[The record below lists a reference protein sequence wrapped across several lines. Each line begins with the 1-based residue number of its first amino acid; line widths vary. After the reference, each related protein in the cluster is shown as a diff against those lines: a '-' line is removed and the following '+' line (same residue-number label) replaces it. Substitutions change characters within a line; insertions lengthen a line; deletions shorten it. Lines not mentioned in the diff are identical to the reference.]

1 MDVVVLLGLL
11 LLGIVVLTP
20 LAGRV
25 GVPQPIALTL
35 FGLLLALV
43 PAVPT
48 PQVPPEVILPL
59 VLPPLLFAQT
69 LRGSVRDL
77 RADAR
82 AVTVLAVVLTAL
94 SAAAVAG
101 TAHLFGLPWAVA
113 VVLGAVVAPPDP
125 VAATAVARKLRLPPR
140 LVTVLEG
147 EGQFNDAT
155 ALTTYQ
161 VALIAVVAGGIGVTE
176 VGWRFAL
183 QVLGG
188 TAVGLAGGIAARA
201 GLSRLSDAS
210 VETTIT
216 LALPFGVYLV
226 ADALESSGVL
236 AVLAA
241 GYFLRSRGQGATT
254 SAGWVLGRSVWRYVD
269 FLVTGLLFGFL
280 GLELTTALEDTSQLG
295 NGHALVLAVAVV
307 GVLVVVRALVVHG
320 ASALAGRQARRRG
333 SATPAGW
340 REATVASWAGMRG
353 VVTVATALA
362 LPLTGADGPFPYR
375 SEVVLVALVT
385 VLLTLVVQGLTLA
398 PLVRLLGVG
407 APGSADEDTRRLR
420 RDATQAALRA
430 VQDAAGVGER
440 ARSTATTRYRARL
453 AHQNRIVGLFD
464 EGEDEPEAVEELGR
478 LMVAATDAER
488 DVVQRARQ
496 AGEVSPAVADS
507 VLLDVEAR
515 AARYE

>member
-1 MDVVVLLGLL
+1 MDVVALLGLL

-35 FGLLLALV
+35 YGLLLALV
-43 PAVPT
+43 PVVPT
-48 PQVPPEVILPL
+48 PRVPPDVILPL

-69 LRGSVRDL
+69 LRGSVREL

-82 AVTVLAVVLTAL
+82 AVTVLAVGLTAA
-94 SAAAVAG
+94 SAAAVAVVG
-101 TAHLFGLPWAVA
+101 HLLGLPWAVA

-125 VAATAVARKLRLPPR
+125 VAATAVARTLRLPPR

-161 VALIAVVAGGIGVTE
+161 VGLIAVVAGGIGLGE
-176 VGWRFAL
+176 VGWRLAL
-183 QVLGG
+183 QVVSGVL
-188 TAVGLAGGIAARA
+188 VGLAGGVAARA
-201 GLSRLSDAS
+201 ALSRLADAS

-216 LALPFGVYLV
+216 LALPFAVYLL
-226 ADALESSGVL
+226 ADAVESSGVL

-241 GYFLRSRGQGATT
+241 GYFLRSRGHRAST

-280 GLELTTALEDTSQLG
+280 GLELTSALEDTSRLG
-295 NGHALVLAVAVV
+295 DGHALGLAAAVI
-307 GVLVVVRALVVHG
+307 GVLVVVRFAVVHG
-320 ASALAGRQARRRG
+320 ASALAGRRARRRG

-362 LPLTGADGPFPYR
+362 LPLTGEDGPFPHR
-375 SEVVLVALVT
+375 SEVVLVALLT
-385 VLLTLVVQGLTLA
+385 VLVTLVAQGLTLA
-398 PLVRLLGVG
+398 PLVRRLGVG
-407 APGSADEDTRRLR
+407 TAESADEDARRLR
-420 RDATQAALRA
+420 RDATRAALRA
-430 VQDAAGVGER
+430 VAGASDVGER
-440 ARSTATTRYRARL
+440 ARSTVTTRYRARWE
-453 AHQNRIVGLFD
+453 HQDRIVGLFD
-464 EGEDEPEAVEELGR
+464 EGEEEPEAVEELGR
-478 LMVAATDAER
+478 LMVVATDAER
-488 DVVQRARQ
+488 DRVQQARRD
-496 AGEVSPAVADS
+496 GEVSPAVADRL
-507 VLLDVEAR
+507 LLDVEAR